1 MITVHNLGY
10 PRIGRNREMK
20 FAIEGYW
27 KGRIDKEALLAT
39 ARTVREDRW
48 KTQAQAGVEYMPVG
62 DSPE

>member
-1 MITVHNLGY
+1 
-10 PRIGRNREMK
+10 MK

-27 KGRIDKEALLAT
+27 KGRIDIDKEALLAT

-62 DSPE
+62 DFPE